1 MKPLR
6 SRQSRLVTLLE
17 TVTGTTAPEHNKFA
31 VLLHELIRQRDMYH
45 RERNRANA
53 QVIRWRR
60 AARRAG
66 RRIADL
72 EQRLHDAQTFRGN
85 LPTKSEDAGR

>member
-6 SRQSRLVTLLE
+6 SRQTRLITLLE
-17 TVTGTTAPEHNKFA
+17 TVTGTTAPDRNKFA

-45 RERNRANA
+45 RERNRANS
-53 QVIRWRR
+53 QVIRARR

-72 EQRLHDAQTFRGN
+72 ERLLREAQTFRGN
-85 LPTKSEDAGR
+85 LPTKSEDTEQ